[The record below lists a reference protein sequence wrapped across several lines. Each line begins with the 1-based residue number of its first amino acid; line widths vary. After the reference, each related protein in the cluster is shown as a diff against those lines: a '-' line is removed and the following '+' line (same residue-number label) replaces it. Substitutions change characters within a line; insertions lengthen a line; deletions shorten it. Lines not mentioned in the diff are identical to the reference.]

1 MTPEINHLAVVLAV
15 VAAMVVGFVFYM
27 PAVFGRR
34 WMNMVGHSEESVQ
47 GSGPPL
53 LYPLVIAAGFIT
65 AYTLAGVAFLSHEF
79 YGGSFFVSAFISAWI
94 LWLGFTASRMLVH
107 DLFDTRTLGITALS
121 ALNELITVTA
131 MALVIGVWPP
141 SGL

>member
-15 VAAMVVGFVFYM
+15 VAAMIVGFVFYM

-34 WMNMVGHSEESVQ
+34 WMNMVGHTEESVE
-47 GSGPPL
+47 GSGPPY

-65 AYTLAGVAFLSHEF
+65 AYTLAGVAFLSYEF
-79 YGGSFFVSAFISAWI
+79 YGGSFFVSAFVSAWI

-107 DLFDTRTLGITALS
+107 DLFDTRTLGITVLS
-121 ALNELITVTA
+121 TLNELITVTA
-131 MALVIGVWPP
+131 MALVIGAWPP